1 MAKNFWEDD
10 AVAKK
15 DDAWWAKDSVASK
28 PEEPTKTGGFFG
40 SYGQALK
47 ERSTTALPA
56 GQLFFGAGDQR
67 AATDALLKAKEEAQS
82 VYKQTEFGDLGTA
95 FKEGRYGDALG
106 GTLDKFKEV
115 AGASLGSQTP
125 AIAAGLGTRL
135 AVGAGA
141 AALGA
146 ATAPAAL
153 LGTAAWGLTTL
164 GSYIAD
170 GISRQKEEQEKKG
183 EKYKDVNRMT
193 ATAAGVGQTALD
205 AFGFSYF
212 KPLGRLVG
220 FSGKESAEKAT
231 MEIVQA
237 ATNPNAYKKA
247 VASGIAK
254 GIAFEVPQEVTQSV
268 LERWQAG

>member
-141 AALGA
+141 AALGVTA
-146 ATAPAAL
+146 APAAL
-153 LGTAAWGLTTL
+153 PRPLAAP
-164 GSYIAD
+164 S
-170 GISRQKEEQEKKG
+170 
-183 EKYKDVNRMT
+183 
-193 ATAAGVGQTALD
+193 AAPRRRTPPAC
-205 AFGFSYF
+205 ACRT
-212 KPLGRLVG
+212 GR
-220 FSGKESAEKAT
+220 
-231 MEIVQA
+231 
-237 ATNPNAYKKA
+237 
-247 VASGIAK
+247 
-254 GIAFEVPQEVTQSV
+254 
-268 LERWQAG
+268 RCCR